1 MQELGLNA
9 IRVYSV
15 DNSAYDSFHET
26 ADIIAI
32 TENAWLFSIKQE
44 FISSLMVLT
53 SIERNKALT
62 F

>member
-15 DNSAYDSFHET
+15 DNSAYDNFLEK

-32 TENAWLFSIKQE
+32 TENVWLCSIKQE

-53 SIERNKALT
+53 IERNKALT